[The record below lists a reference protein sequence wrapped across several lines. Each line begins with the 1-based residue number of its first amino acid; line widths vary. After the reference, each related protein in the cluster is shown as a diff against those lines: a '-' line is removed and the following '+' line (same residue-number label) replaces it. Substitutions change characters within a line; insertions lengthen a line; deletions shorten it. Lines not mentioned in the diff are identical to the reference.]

1 MANSASDNIE
11 IAFESDAAAMSCRV
25 DMSNVWVSLGRPMHL
40 RYIVVD
46 CGGEM
51 VHVTTNSLDTVT
63 NQISEIYAATGR
75 PWGGTEVDKK
85 IKEVIQRGIGQDVAN
100 KVNESHWLQF
110 ERNKID
116 EGKKLLEEGAKA
128 IFELTEELF
137 LAINAAGGGLKKNQ
151 PLKVKGA
158 EYRWRRHAFVFD
170 PDLIVECYTEAI
182 NNTVQHV
189 KGLMQRLDNIHCI
202 LIVGGFAECPLL
214 LQRMEEAFKTSKCRI
229 IHPTNASLSV
239 VKGAVMYGQNPYII
253 QSCFSMCSYG
263 IDTSVPFIEGVH
275 PEKNRIRHGDKDL
288 CGRVFSALVNQGD
301 IIEMGT
307 AITKRMNMPTAAQTE
322 MCVGLFRS
330 FDRNVQYTDEV
341 GCELLLVLRI
351 QLPPLKLGLDRAVEL
366 ILDFSP
372 TTLHFKAR
380 DLSTGNTATAVYSGP

>member
-1 MANSASDNIE
+1 MANSESDNIE
-11 IAFESDAAAMSCRV
+11 IASESDAAVKSCRV
-25 DMSNVWVSLGRPMHL
+25 DLFNVWVSLGSPRHL

-51 VHVTTNSLDTVT
+51 VGVTINSLDTVT
-63 NQISEIYAATGR
+63 DKISEIHAATGG
-75 PWGGTEVDKK
+75 PWGGTAVDKK
-85 IKEVIQRGIGQDVAN
+85 VKEVIQRGIGQDVAN

-158 EYRWRRHAFVFD
+158 EYRQKRNAFVFD

-202 LIVGGFAECPLL
+202 LIVGGFADCPLL
-214 LQRMEEAFKTSKCRI
+214 RQRIEEAFKTSKCHI

-239 VKGAVMYGQNPYII
+239 VKGAVMYGQNPDIV
-253 QSCFSMCSYG
+253 QSHVSSYSYG
-263 IDTSVPFIEGVH
+263 IDTSVPFEEGVH
-275 PEKNRIRHGDKDL
+275 PERNRIRDGDKDI
-288 CGRVFSALVNQGD
+288 CRRVFSAFVKQGD
-301 IIEMGT
+301 FIKAGS
-307 AITKRMNMPTAAQTE
+307 AITKFIEVSTATQTE
-322 MCVGLFRS
+322 MCIGLYRS
-330 FDRNVQYTDEV
+330 ADRNVKYTDEMR
-341 GCELLLVLRI
+341 CEVVHVLRVKM
-351 QLPPLKLGLDRAVEL
+351 PRVELGLDRAVEL
-366 ILDFSP
+366 TMDFGH
-372 TTLHFKAR
+372 TTLQLTAR
-380 DLSTGNTATAVYSGP
+380 HLRSGITGTTVYNE